1 MAGRI
6 ADSLQ
11 AAAPEV
17 YAAATSGHHLEI
29 GPGEPAIGEWAALG
43 LELPNLSLMRTNR
56 LERIRTKLNE
66 FGYDGI
72 IVMDPLNIR
81 YATDTTNM
89 QIWVMHNGA
98 RYAYVGADG
107 HVIVWDYVNCEF
119 LSGHSEVVDEVRPA
133 LGSTYFLAGPR
144 YEEQANRWADE
155 MIELITQRCGPA
167 ARIAVDQCH
176 HIGYQRL
183 AQAGISIGSGQEVME
198 NARLIKGPEEIKA
211 MRCAV
216 AACENTMLE
225 IREQLTPGMT
235 EREVWALLHAGNIRR
250 AGEWIE
256 TQILASG
263 PRTNPWMQEVSS
275 RVIENGDI
283 VAYDTDLVGAYGMMC
298 DVSRTWIAGD
308 RRATPPQRRVFDL
321 AKEQVERNLELMVP
335 GRTFHELTHKAWIPP
350 VEDYRHYSVLFHG
363 VGQCDEHP
371 DITFPEWYDEWGFD
385 GVLEP
390 GMVLTVEAF
399 VGHRDGGPGAKL
411 ENQVLITENGPER
424 LDILVSNDL
433 H

>member
-1 MAGRI
+1 MAGKI
-6 ADSLQ
+6 AESLRN
-11 AAAPEV
+11 APPEV
-17 YAAATSGHHLEI
+17 LYAATEGHHLQI
-29 GPGEPAIGEWAALG
+29 GPGEPAISEWAALG
-43 LELPNLSLMRTNR
+43 LELPDLPVMRR
-56 LERIRTKLNE
+56 ARVERIKTKLAE

-72 IVMDPLNIR
+72 IVMDPMNIR
-81 YATDTTNM
+81 YASDTTNM

-107 HVIVWDYVNCEF
+107 HVIVWDYVNCEY

-133 LGSTYFLAGPR
+133 IGSTYFLGGPR
-144 YEEQANRWADE
+144 YAEHANRWADE
-155 MIELITQRCGPA
+155 MISLINERCGEN

-176 HIGYQRL
+176 QIGYQRL
-183 AQAGISIGSGQEVME
+183 AEAGITVGSGQEVME
-198 NARLIKGPEEIKA
+198 NARLIKSPDEIKA

-216 AACENTMLE
+216 AACEITMNEMKEAL
-225 IREQLTPGMT
+225 RPGMT
-235 EREVWALLHAGNIRR
+235 ERELWAKLHEGNIRR

-275 RVIENGDI
+275 RVIEDGDI

-308 RRATPPQRRVFDL
+308 KPPSAAQLHVYDL
-321 AKEQVERNLELMVP
+321 AREQVERNLELMVP
-335 GRTFHELTHKAWIPP
+335 GRTFHELTHKAWMPP
-350 VEDYRHYSVLFHG
+350 VEEYRHYSVLFHG

-399 VGHRDGGPGAKL
+399 VGRRDGGPGAKL
-411 ENQVLITENGPER
+411 ENQILITETGPER
-424 LDILVSNDL
+424 LDTLCSNDL
-433 H
+433 V